1 MNAHQRTMP
10 PIPLQNSVIVVD
22 SETESESELESQ
34 PDRSSYVENQL
45 GLPQYQYGVY
55 YSSPPPVNADI
66 NNDDLNNNS
75 KFFLRIGVQK
85 LTYCFSKTA
94 NVNEGNDANEGNEAK
109 EGNDPRATNTEILL
123 SLGDKVRRLRNFA
136 IIVLTYKIIAEK
148 DIPL

>member
-10 PIPLQNSVIVVD
+10 PIPLQNSVVVVD
-22 SETESESELESQ
+22 SETESETELESQ
-34 PDRSSYVENQL
+34 PDRSSYVENQM
-45 GLPQYQYGVY
+45 GHPQYQYGVY
-55 YSSPPPVNADI
+55 CSSPPPANADI

-75 KFFLRIGVQK
+75 KFFLRIGLQK

-94 NVNEGNDANEGNEAK
+94 NVNEGNDAN

-123 SLGDKVRRLRNFA
+123 SLGDKVRRLRNLA

-148 DIPL
+148 DKN